1 MRRVRND
8 CPMSLSLM
16 SDRNVEEIICCASLA
31 HHGLLGSVGIM
42 KLLGIDLSQVPT
54 QHLASLA
61 SCVTGDLFIQNVSGC
76 DLVSVLDSLNC
87 EMLRI
92 GGQSLGREETQ
103 ALVQAMDSRLEI
115 VMLGDQVTLDIE
127 ALAEYNGHGVC
138 RILALEEDT
147 VIRYGEELKTWARS
161 RKWGVDDDMP
171 HYGWNW
177 LIFNKKLPPSICSR
191 NDDSHTNKN

>member
-1 MRRVRND
+1 M
-8 CPMSLSLM
+8 
-16 SDRNVEEIICCASLA
+16 E
-31 HHGLLGSVGIM
+31 
-42 KLLGIDLSQVPT
+42 
-54 QHLASLA
+54 
-61 SCVTGDLFIQNVSGC
+61 
-76 DLVSVLDSLNC
+76 
-87 EMLRI
+87 
-92 GGQSLGREETQ
+92 
-103 ALVQAMDSRLEI
+103 SRLEI

-127 ALAEYNGHGVC
+127 ALAEYSGHGVC